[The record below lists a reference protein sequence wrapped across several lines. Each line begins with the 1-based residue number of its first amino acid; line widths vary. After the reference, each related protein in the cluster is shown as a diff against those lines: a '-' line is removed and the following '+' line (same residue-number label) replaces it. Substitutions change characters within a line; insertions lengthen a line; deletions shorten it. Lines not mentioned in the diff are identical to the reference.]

1 MRDACLRDASIR
13 HCAGMKIREP
23 IPGAP
28 LPVDQ
33 PSIKQSI
40 VHHLAHTRM
49 RDQYRASA
57 SDVFHA
63 VARAVRDRIADRW
76 LGSTKSQWDDGKKR
90 VYYLSMEYLPG
101 RLLRDAVLNLGIES
115 EVRGALTEL
124 GLSYDDVLE
133 TEADPGLGNGGLG
146 RLASC
151 FLDSMATLGIA
162 GTGYGIRYDYG
173 MFRQAIVGGAQVE
186 EPDTWLLHGSPWET
200 SRTETTYTV
209 RYEGRVEP
217 RVDPTGRTFY
227 AWVDT
232 QDVIA
237 EAHDIPVPGYRNG
250 VVNTLRLWSP
260 RPVQEFDLALFNAGD
275 HFGSVHKR
283 NVAENISRVLYPND
297 SGPPGKELRL
307 RQEYFFVSASLQDA
321 VTRHLARW
329 GSLDDLPEKCV
340 FQLNDTHPALA
351 VAEMMRLLMDEHLFT
366 WERAW
371 SITKRAF
378 AYTNHTLMPEALET
392 WPVHMLDRLL
402 PRQLDII
409 REIDRRLGIEIA
421 QGHDEQAQARM
432 AIIERGPQPNV
443 RMANLSIVGSFSVN
457 GVSALHTQLLRERM
471 FPELDKFFPGK
482 FKNETNGV
490 TPRRWIQQCNPE
502 LAKLITEVVGSDAW
516 VTDLEKLRELE
527 KHAGDSAFLERFRA
541 IKRDNKAKLA
551 AFLEKEHGFRCDP
564 SSIFDIQ
571 IKRIHEYKRQLLNV
585 LHVIHRYQR
594 IKAGE
599 KPEAPRTVIFG
610 GKAASAYDMAKR
622 IIHLINHVAKTINED
637 PEAREH
643 LRVFFVPNYRVSYA
657 ERLIPAADL
666 SEQISTAGWEASGTG
681 NMKFAMN
688 GAVTIGTLDGAN
700 IEIADAVGE
709 DNILIF
715 GMTAEQ
721 VIQRVRAGY
730 QPWQLYES
738 DTRLR
743 AVIDGISHGA
753 FSRDE
758 PGRFRP
764 VAQSLL
770 DNDRFLLLGDFA
782 SYVETQQ
789 RAEQLFRDVPR
800 WTRMSLLN
808 VARMGR
814 FSSDNTIRGYAK
826 DIWGVL

>member
-1 MRDACLRDASIR
+1 
-13 HCAGMKIREP
+13 MKIREP

-28 LPVDQ
+28 LSSDKKA
-33 PSIKQSI
+33 IKASI

-57 SDVFHA
+57 LDVFHA
-63 VARAVRDRIADRW
+63 VARAVRDRVADRW
-76 LGSTKSQWDDGKKR
+76 LESTKSQWDAGAKR

-101 RLLRDAVLNLGIES
+101 RLLRDAASNIGIEDAVREALAELGIDWA
-115 EVRGALTEL
+115 EVM
-124 GLSYDDVLE
+124 E

-173 MFRQAIVGGAQVE
+173 MFRQAISSGMQIE

-200 SRTETTYTV
+200 ARTETTYTV

-217 RVDPTGRTFY
+217 RVDSTGRTFF

-260 RPVQEFDLALFNAGD
+260 RPVQEFDLALFNQGD

-329 GSLDDLPEKCV
+329 GSLDDLPDRVV

-351 VAEMMRLLMDEHLFT
+351 VAEMMRILMDDHLFT

-371 SITKRAF
+371 GITKRSF

-409 REIDRRLGIEIA
+409 REIDRRLGNEVNRA
-421 QGHDEQAQARM
+421 LSGDEEAERRM

-457 GVSALHTQLLRERM
+457 GVSALHTKLLRERM
-471 FPELDKFFPGK
+471 FPDFDRFFPGK

-502 LAKLITEVVGSDAW
+502 LAALLTEVVGSDAW
-516 VTDLEKLRELE
+516 VTDLEKLRALE
-527 KHAGDSAFLERFRA
+527 KHANDAAFQERFMA
-541 IKRDNKAKLA
+541 IKRNNKKKLA
-551 AFLEKEHGFRCDP
+551 AFFDKEYGFRCDP
-564 SSIFDIQ
+564 NSIFDVQ

-585 LHVIHRYQR
+585 LHVVHRYQR
-594 IKAGE
+594 IKAGHL
-599 KPEAPRTVIFG
+599 PAAPRTVIFG

-622 IIHLINHVAKTINED
+622 VIHLIGSVAKIVNED
-637 PEAREH
+637 PEARDH
-643 LRVFFVPNYRVSYA
+643 LRVLFVPNYRVSLA

-700 IEIADAVGE
+700 IEIGEAVGAE
-709 DNILIF
+709 NILIF
-715 GMTAEQ
+715 GMTASE
-721 VIQRVRAGY
+721 VIDLMQRGY
-730 QPWQLYES
+730 RPYEFYER
-738 DTRLR
+738 DERIR
-743 AVIDGISHGA
+743 AVLDGIAHGQ
-753 FSRDE
+753 FSPEE

-764 VAQSLL
+764 IVQSLL
-770 DNDRFLLLGDFA
+770 EHDRFALLADFA
-782 SYVETQQ
+782 TYVATQE
-789 RAEQLFRDVPR
+789 RADKMFRDAPQ
-800 WTRMSLLN
+800 WTRMSLFN
-808 VARMGR
+808 VSRMGR
-814 FSSDNTIRGYAK
+814 FSSDATIRGYAR

>member
-1 MRDACLRDASIR
+1 
-13 HCAGMKIREP
+13 MKIREA

-28 LPVDQ
+28 LA
-33 PSIKQSI
+33 SERAAIKSSI

-57 SDVFHA
+57 LDVLHA
-63 VARAVRDRIADRW
+63 VSRAVRDRVADHW
-76 LGSTKSQWDDGKKR
+76 LESTRTQWDAGAKR

-101 RLLRDAVLNLGIES
+101 RLLRDAATNLGIE
-115 EVRGALTEL
+115 EPLREALGEL
-124 GLSYDDVLE
+124 GIDLAEVLE
-133 TEADPGLGNGGLG
+133 CEADPGLGNGGLG

-173 MFRQAIVGGAQVE
+173 MFRQAIAAGMQVE
-186 EPDTWLLHGSPWET
+186 EPDTWLLHGSPWEV

-209 RYEGRVEP
+209 RFEGRVEP
-217 RVDPTGRTFY
+217 RVDPTGRTFF
-227 AWVDT
+227 AWVGT
-232 QDVIA
+232 EDVVA

-250 VVNTLRLWSP
+250 IVNTLRLWSP
-260 RPVQEFDLALFNAGD
+260 RPVQEFDLALFNHGD
-275 HFGSVHKR
+275 HFGSVHRR

-297 SGPPGKELRL
+297 SGPPGKELRV

-321 VTRHLARW
+321 ITRHLARW
-329 GSLDDLPEKCV
+329 ASLDDLPDRAV

-371 SITKRAF
+371 TITRRCF
-378 AYTNHTLMPEALET
+378 AYTNHTLMPEALEV

-409 REIDRRLGIEIA
+409 REIDRRVGIETHEA
-421 QGHDEQAQARM
+421 MRGDEAATAKM

-457 GVSALHTQLLRERM
+457 GVSELHSKLLRERM
-471 FPELDKFFPGK
+471 FPELDRFFPGK
-482 FKNETNGV
+482 FRNQTNGV

-502 LAKLITEVVGSDAW
+502 LAKLITEVVGSDGW
-516 VTDLEKLRELE
+516 LTDLEKLRALE
-527 KHAGDSAFLERFRA
+527 AHQADAAFLERFRTV
-541 IKRDNKAKLA
+541 KRENKVRLA
-551 AFLEKEHGFRCDP
+551 TFLEKEHGFRCDP

-585 LHVIHRYQR
+585 LHVVHRYQR

-599 KPEAPRTVIFG
+599 LPEAPRTVIFG

-622 IIHLINHVAKTINED
+622 VIHLIHSVAKTINED
-637 PEAREH
+637 PDARDH
-643 LRVFFVPNYRVSYA
+643 LRVFFVPNYRVSLA

-688 GAVTIGTLDGAN
+688 GALTIGTLDGAN
-700 IEIADAVGE
+700 IEIKDAVGDE
-709 DNILIF
+709 NIFIF
-715 GMTAEQ
+715 GMNAEE
-721 VIQRVRAGY
+721 VIQTMKNGY
-730 QPWQLYES
+730 QPWRVYDS
-738 DTRLR
+738 DARIR
-743 AVIDGISHGA
+743 AVLDGIAHGG
-753 FSRDE
+753 FSTEE

-764 VAQSLL
+764 IISSLL
-770 DNDRFLLLGDFA
+770 EQDRFALLADFA
-782 SYVETQQ
+782 SYVHTQ
-789 RAEQLFRDVPR
+789 REAEHVFLDRDAWAR
-800 WTRMSLLN
+800 RSLLN

-814 FSSDNTIRGYAK
+814 FSSDSTIRGYAR
-826 DIWGVL
+826 DIWGITA

>member
-1 MRDACLRDASIR
+1 
-13 HCAGMKIREP
+13 MKIREP

-28 LPVDQ
+28 LSLDQ
-33 PSIKQSI
+33 ASIKASI

-76 LGSTKSQWDDGKKR
+76 LGSTKAQWDEGKKR

-101 RLLRDAVLNLGIES
+101 RLLRDAVLNLGVEDQ
-115 EVRGALTEL
+115 VRGALAEL

-173 MFRQAIVGGAQVE
+173 MFRQAIVDGAQVE

-209 RYEGRVEP
+209 RYNGRVEP

-227 AWVDT
+227 AWVET
-232 QDVIA
+232 EDVIA

-260 RPVQEFDLALFNAGD
+260 RPVQEFDLHAFNHGD

-329 GSLDDLPEKCV
+329 GSLDDLPERVV

-351 VAEMMRLLMDEHLFT
+351 VAEMMRILMDEHLFT

-371 SITKRAF
+371 SITKRSF
-378 AYTNHTLMPEALET
+378 AYTNHTLMPEALEV

-421 QGHDEQAQARM
+421 QGHGLDEQAQGRM

-457 GVSALHTQLLRERM
+457 GVSALHTKLLRERM
-471 FPELDKFFPGK
+471 FPELDRFFPSK

-490 TPRRWIQQCNPE
+490 TPRRWIQQCNPD

-516 VTDLEKLRELE
+516 VTDLDKLRELE
-527 KHAGDSAFLERFRA
+527 KHVDDAGFRERFRA
-541 IKRDNKAKLA
+541 IKRGNKAKLA

-585 LHVIHRYQR
+585 MHVVHRYQR

-599 KPEAPRTVIFG
+599 LPEVPRTVIFG

-622 IIHLINHVAKTINED
+622 VIHLINDVAKTINED
-637 PEAREH
+637 PQARDH

-700 IEIADAVGE
+700 VEIAESVGD

-715 GMTAEQ
+715 GMTTEQ
-721 VIQRVRAGY
+721 VIETLKGGY
-730 QPWQLYES
+730 SGWRRYEQ
-738 DTRLR
+738 DERIR
-743 AVIDGISHGA
+743 AVLDGISHGQ
-753 FSRDE
+753 FSPDE

-764 VAQSLL
+764 VTQALL
-770 DNDRFLLLGDFA
+770 DHDRFVLCGDFP
-782 SYVETQQ
+782 SYVETQR
-789 RAEQLFRDVPR
+789 RADTLFRDVER
-800 WTRMSLLN
+800 WTRMSMIN

-814 FSSDNTIRGYAK
+814 FSSDSTIRGYAK
-826 DIWGVL
+826 DIWGL

>member
-1 MRDACLRDASIR
+1 
-13 HCAGMKIREP
+13 MKIREP
-23 IPGAP
+23 IPAAP
-28 LPVDQ
+28 LPLEADAL
-33 PSIKQSI
+33 KASI

-57 SDVFHA
+57 VDVFHA
-63 VARAVRDRIADRW
+63 VARAVRDRVADRW
-76 LGSTKSQWDDGKKR
+76 LESTKAQWDAGAKR

-101 RLLRDAVLNLGIES
+101 RLLRDAATNIGIEDAVREALAELGIDW
-115 EVRGALTEL
+115 A
-124 GLSYDDVLE
+124 DVME

-173 MFRQAIVGGAQVE
+173 MFRQAIVAGVQIE
-186 EPDTWLLHGSPWET
+186 EPDTWLLHGTPWET
-200 SRTETTYTV
+200 ARTETTYTV

-260 RPVQEFDLALFNAGD
+260 RPVHEFDLALFNHGD

-329 GSLDDLPEKCV
+329 GSLDDLPERAV

-351 VAEMMRLLMDEHLFT
+351 VAEMMRILMDEHLFT

-371 SITKRAF
+371 SITKRCF

-409 REIDRRLGIEIA
+409 REIDRRLG
-421 QGHDEQAQARM
+421 HDVHTALRGDAEAENRI

-471 FPELDKFFPGK
+471 FPELDRFYPGK

-490 TPRRWIQQCNPE
+490 TPRRWIQQCNPQ
-502 LAKLITEVVGSDAW
+502 LASLITEVVGSDAW
-516 VTDLEKLRELE
+516 VTDLEKLRMLE
-527 KHAGDSAFLERFRA
+527 TRVDDAAFLDRFRA
-541 IKRDNKAKLA
+541 IKRDNKVKLA

-564 SSIFDIQ
+564 SSMFDVQ

-585 LHVIHRYQR
+585 LHVVHRYQR

-599 KPEAPRTVIFG
+599 LPSAPRTVIFG

-622 IIHLINHVAKTINED
+622 VIHLINSVAKTINED
-637 PEAREH
+637 PDARDH
-643 LRVFFVPNYRVSYA
+643 LRVFFVPNYRVSLA

-688 GAVTIGTLDGAN
+688 GALTIGTLDGAN
-700 IEIADAVGE
+700 VEIGEAVGD

-715 GMTAEQ
+715 GMTAAQ
-721 VIQRVRAGY
+721 VIETMQRGY
-730 QPWQLYES
+730 QPSKHYQEDERIRSVL
-738 DTRLR
+738 
-743 AVIDGISHGA
+743 DGIAHGQ
-753 FSRDE
+753 FSTEE

-764 VAQSLL
+764 IVQSLL
-770 DNDRFLLLGDFA
+770 EHDRFALLEDFS
-782 SYVETQQ
+782 SYVETQS
-789 RAEQLFRDVPR
+789 RADELFRDVPR

-814 FSSDNTIRGYAK
+814 FSSDATIRGYAK